1 MWTCSQCG
9 QKNDDQFGV
18 CWKCATAA
26 PAKPASKPGPKPLE
40 QLKWICLLIAAMP
53 GVLLLSNGGT
63 RNAGQSAFRIGVFL
77 LGAAG
82 YGAIKFYQRAKM
94 KGDQ

>member
-1 MWTCSQCG
+1 
-9 QKNDDQFGV
+9 
-18 CWKCATAA
+18 
-26 PAKPASKPGPKPLE
+26 
-40 QLKWICLLIAAMP
+40 MP

-63 RNAGQSAFRIGVFL
+63 QNARQSAFRIGVFV

-82 YGAIKFYQRAKM
+82 CGAIKFYQRAKM